1 VSTPMLTVFLRNARP
16 GEEVAL
22 GDAVHAVLERDFLG
36 REYRIKSSRSGKE
49 WL

>member
-1 VSTPMLTVFLRNARP
+1 MITIFLRNAKP
-16 GEEVAL
+16 DEEVAL
-22 GDAVHAVLERDFLG
+22 GDAVNSIIERDFLG